1 MGKHYKKET
10 NFQWEAPELPKKE
23 EKKEAVVTISYD
35 PPKDEFYKAR
45 IRTLEK
51 ENCSLNETLD
61 EARQCIRDMR
71 KESAYLRETVE
82 EQKNEIEKLKAA
94 LVRVVIS

>member
-10 NFQWEAPELPKKE
+10 NFQWEAPKIP
-23 EKKEAVVTISYD
+23 EKREAVIEISYD
-35 PPKDEFYKAR
+35 PPRDDFYKAR

-61 EARQCIRDMR
+61 EARQCIRDIQ

-82 EQKNEIEKLKAA
+82 EQKIEIEKLKAA
-94 LVRVVIS
+94 LVRVVVA